1 MLFWIMLAVTIV
13 FGVLAY
19 WVFHVYKYNLDIPG
33 TISAI
38 ISSLAAIITL
48 GMVVA
53 ICIIQLDALGN
64 KESLQVT
71 YKSLTYQMENNL
83 YDNDND
89 YGKKELYDQITN
101 YNQTVSKGKSYRE
114 TSGLAF
120 LFRTFMMTQN

>member
-120 LFRTFMMTQN
+120 LFRTFMMT